1 MTRDR
6 RLGWLAVLAGGAL
19 ALAVQIA
26 APVGVPLYD
35 GVVVQEPYRY
45 LHPTGDQAGSP
56 TSFSATVPVAGP
68 ESPTI
73 VAATTENP
81 AQAQVIGQEGAFVL
95 TPSATSL
102 QVSVT
107 PIEAPPPPEGGSIA
121 GNVYR
126 FSVADQAGTQ
136 LAITPCD
143 GCISLVMRAPEGVG
157 VASIQRYADGAWLEV
172 VTLHAGMVA
181 LYQTNPT
188 ALGDYA
194 VIALDEPAPGIDPA
208 VLAGGAIALVL
219 FLGVVFLL
227 FRVKQAPEGP
237 PAAGR
242 GPRGPSGGLSS
253 RPPTRIPSKKKPGRR
268 PPSERSNS

>member
-1 MTRDR
+1 MTRER

-19 ALAVQIA
+19 ALAVQVA

-56 TSFSATVPVAGP
+56 TSFSATVPVTGP

-107 PIEAPPPPEGGSIA
+107 PIEAPPPPEAGSIA

-157 VASIQRYADGAWLEV
+157 VASIQRYADGAWREV

-194 VIALDEPAPGIDPA
+194 VIAMDEPAVGIDPV

-227 FRVKQAPEGP
+227 FRVKQAPEEP
-237 PAAGR
+237 PTTGR
-242 GPRGPSGGLSS
+242 GSRGASGGLSS
-253 RPPTRIPSKKKPGRR
+253 RPPSRIPSKKKPGRR
-268 PPSERSNS
+268 PPSERSNP

>member
-1 MTRDR
+1 MTRDT

-19 ALAVQIA
+19 ALAVHVA

-143 GCISLVMRAPEGVG
+143 GCISLVMRAPDGVG
-157 VASIQRYADGAWLEV
+157 VASIQRYADGAWQTVETV
-172 VTLHAGMVA
+172 HAGMVA
-181 LYQTNPT
+181 LYQTNPVQ
-188 ALGDYA
+188 LGDYA
-194 VIALDEPAPGIDPA
+194 VIAMDEPDAGIDPM
-208 VLAGGAIALVL
+208 VIGGGAIALLL

-227 FRVKQAPEGP
+227 FRVQQAPAEP
-237 PAAGR
+237 PRTGR
-242 GPRGPSGGLSS
+242 GPRGMSGGPSC
-253 RPPTRIPSKKKPGRR
+253 RPSNRIPSKKKSGRR
-268 PPSERSNS
+268 PPSERSNP